1 MTTIQIVSS
10 NINVPVDSFRL
21 DYVFQITL
29 NSSVSFN
36 VFVLSN
42 NNVVYTRQMTLSGD
56 DYKNWGNDDTY
67 LINYVANQLGF
78 TVKPVVK
85 VSVTASS
92 DVVGVTGSSSDV
104 VGVTGS
110 SSLVVGVT
118 GFSSLVVGV
127 TGASSLV
134 VGVTGASSDVVGVTG
149 SSSDVVGVTGSSS
162 DVVGVT
168 GSTQ

>member
-78 TVKPVVK
+78 TVKPVV
-85 VSVTASS
+85 SVTAASS
-92 DVVGVTGSSSDV
+92 EVVGVTGSSSVVVGVTGASSLVVGVTGSSSVVVGVTGSSSDV

-110 SSLVVGVT
+110 SSV
-118 GFSSLVVGV
+118 
-127 TGASSLV
+127 
-134 VGVTGASSDVVGVTG
+134 VVGVTG
-149 SSSDVVGVTGSSS
+149 SSSLVVGVTGSSS

>member
-78 TVKPVVK
+78 TVKPVVPNPTLATPRELTPPPAPPIPRIISEVK
-85 VSVTASS
+85 DDVTP
-92 DVVGVTGSSSDV
+92 TP
-104 VGVTGS
+104 
-110 SSLVVGVT
+110 
-118 GFSSLVVGV
+118 
-127 TGASSLV
+127 
-134 VGVTGASSDVVGVTG
+134 
-149 SSSDVVGVTGSSS
+149 
-162 DVVGVT
+162 
-168 GSTQ
+168 